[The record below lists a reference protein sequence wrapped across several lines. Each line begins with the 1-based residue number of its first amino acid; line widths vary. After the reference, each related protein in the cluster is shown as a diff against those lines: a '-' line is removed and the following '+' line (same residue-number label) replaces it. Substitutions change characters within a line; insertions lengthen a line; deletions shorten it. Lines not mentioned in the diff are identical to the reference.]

1 MEALPWPSLFS
12 IFFLFFKR
20 GFLFM
25 KKNFK
30 LFSTIASLCL
40 AVALMA
46 FGVWAATS
54 VSLGVTSKVSFTVS
68 DVFVNITGKATLGGE
83 DVASAAFTAT
93 SYTGTVANAKLDNET
108 WAIGTIAFTSE
119 KDVIVYTLEI
129 SNAAKS
135 GQVKVTVTDFA
146 PKAIAG
152 TDATAKVVVAE
163 APEADLAGDAMTL
176 AAGKK
181 LTITVTRTLKDKT
194 TTIEETDSW
203 LPTIA
208 IVNA

>member
-1 MEALPWPSLFS
+1 
-12 IFFLFFKR
+12 
-20 GFLFM
+20 M

-68 DVFVNITGKATLGGE
+68 DVFVDITGKATLKGV

>member
-1 MEALPWPSLFS
+1 
-12 IFFLFFKR
+12 
-20 GFLFM
+20 M

-54 VSLGVTSKVSFTVS
+54 VSLGVTSKVKFTVS
-68 DVFVNITGKATLGGE
+68 DVFVDITGKATLGGVQE
-83 DVASAAFTAT
+83 GATFTAT
-93 SYTGTVANAKLDNET
+93 SYAGTVANAKLDNET

-119 KDVIVYTLEI
+119 QDVIVYTLEI

-152 TDATAKVVVAE
+152 TETTAKVVVAE

>member
-1 MEALPWPSLFS
+1 
-12 IFFLFFKR
+12 
-20 GFLFM
+20 M

-68 DVFVNITGKATLGGE
+68 DVFVDITGKATLGGE
-83 DVASAAFTAT
+83 NVASAAFTAT
-93 SYTGTVANAKLDNET
+93 SYAGTVANDKLDNET
-108 WAIGTIAFTSE
+108 WAIGTIAFTSA
-119 KDVIVYTLEI
+119 KDVIVYTLGI

>member
-1 MEALPWPSLFS
+1 
-12 IFFLFFKR
+12 
-20 GFLFM
+20 M

-93 SYTGTVANAKLDNET
+93 SYTGTVANTKLDNET

-152 TDATAKVVVAE
+152 TEVTAKVLVADAE
-163 APEADLAGDAMTL
+163 QADDLAGEAMTL

-181 LTITVTRTLKDKT
+181 LTITVTRTLTDKT
-194 TTIEETDSW
+194 NTFAETDSW

>member
-1 MEALPWPSLFS
+1 
-12 IFFLFFKR
+12 
-20 GFLFM
+20 M

-68 DVFVNITGKATLGGE
+68 DVFVNITGKATLGGVQE
-83 DVASAAFTAT
+83 GETFTAT
-93 SYTGTVANAKLDNET
+93 SYTGTVANTELDNKT
-108 WAIGTIAFTSE
+108 WEIGTIAFTSE

-135 GQVKVTVTDFA
+135 GQVQVTVTDFE
-146 PKAIAG
+146 PKEIAG

-163 APEADLAGDAMTL
+163 APEADLAGAAMTL

-181 LTITVTRTLKDKT
+181 LTITVTRTLTDKT
-194 TTIEETDSW
+194 NTFAATDSW

>member
-163 APEADLAGDAMTL
+163 EPEADLAGDAMTL

-181 LTITVTRTLKDKT
+181 LTITVTRTLTDKT
-194 TTIEETDSW
+194 NTFAETDSW

>member
-1 MEALPWPSLFS
+1 
-12 IFFLFFKR
+12 
-20 GFLFM
+20 M

>member
-1 MEALPWPSLFS
+1 
-12 IFFLFFKR
+12 
-20 GFLFM
+20 M

-54 VSLGVTSKVSFTVS
+54 VSLGVTSKVKFTVS
-68 DVFVNITGKATLGGE
+68 DVFVDITGKATLGGE

-93 SYTGTVANAKLDNET
+93 SYTDKVANAELNNKT
-108 WAIGTIAFTSE
+108 WEIGTIAFTSE

-135 GQVKVTVTDFA
+135 GQVQVTVADYA
-146 PKAIAG
+146 PKTIAG
-152 TDATAKVVVAE
+152 TDATAMVVVDTTPS
-163 APEADLAGDAMTL
+163 APLAGDAMTL

-194 TTIEETDSW
+194 TTIEESDSW
-203 LPTIA
+203 LPTIT